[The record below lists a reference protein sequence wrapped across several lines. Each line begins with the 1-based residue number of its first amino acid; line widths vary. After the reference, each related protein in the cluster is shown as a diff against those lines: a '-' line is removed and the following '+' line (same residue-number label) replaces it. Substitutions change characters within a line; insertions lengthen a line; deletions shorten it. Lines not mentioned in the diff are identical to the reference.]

1 MWMHTVPYA
10 LVLPSCVAYAPA
22 RMSDNVRSRK
32 GLSMPID
39 TAQNVGATFS
49 LQSMLAARARSWD
62 VLRDIASRIA
72 PGMSEADAARVTKER
87 LDAAGMQRIWH
98 PSILRFGPNTLKTF
112 RQRSAPDTR
121 LGENDIFFV
130 DLGPVFD
137 GHEGDVGD
145 TFVLGDDPV
154 MHACAQAA
162 RDLFAITAAHWR
174 EGVTGKA
181 LYDFADAQATA
192 MGWRLN
198 HATKGHRVGDYPHAV
213 HKAGNLGDLDAEPVP
228 GLWIL
233 EIQIAHPELPL
244 GAFYEDLLIA

>member
-1 MWMHTVPYA
+1 
-10 LVLPSCVAYAPA
+10 
-22 RMSDNVRSRK
+22 MS
-32 GLSMPID
+32 LE

-49 LQSMLAARARSWD
+49 RRSMLAARDRSWSA
-62 VLRDIASRIA
+62 LRDIASRIV
-72 PGMSEADAARVTKER
+72 PGMDETDAARVAQER

-98 PSILRFGPNTLKTF
+98 PSIIRFGPNTLKTF

-121 LGENDIFFV
+121 LRNNDIFFV

-145 TFVLGDDPV
+145 TFVVGDDPT

-162 RDLFAITAAHWR
+162 RDLFEVTAARWR
-174 EGVTGKA
+174 EGVTGKV
-181 LYDFADAQATA
+181 LYAFADEQATA

-198 HATKGHRVGDYPHAV
+198 HETKGHRVGDYPHAV
-213 HKAGNLGDLDAEPVP
+213 HKAGNLGDFDAAPVP

-233 EIQIAHPELPL
+233 EIQIAHPQRPI
-244 GAFYEDLLIA
+244 GAFYEDLLVA